1 MTVDVHWWALSHNK
15 SVMQLNPDPL
25 LKENR
30 GPIRMWLLTEY
41 TGYSLDE
48 RHSLVGL
55 T

>member
-1 MTVDVHWWALSHNK
+1 MTVDVHWRALSHK
-15 SVMQLNPDPL
+15 PVMQLNPDPL

-30 GPIRMWLLTEY
+30 GPIRMQLLKEY